1 MIDIDCEKIETLT
14 ARLEQGIAY
23 RLAVGDPRPMND
35 AEYDL
40 AHELGRTSL
49 GDKIVVDSLAD
60 FPDIDAMQ
68 AYSRMCVSARALVS
82 TYRQY
87 QTAAA

>member
-1 MIDIDCEKIETLT
+1 MIDIDCDKIETLT

-35 AEYDL
+35 AECDL

-60 FPDIDAMQ
+60 FPDIDAMA
-68 AYSRMCVSARALVS
+68 AYSRLCVSARTLTA
-82 TYRQY
+82 TYRKCDV
-87 QTAAA
+87 A